1 MTHNDYLSC
10 EAYQNQPLDAN
21 NEGFITFFEEATKS
35 YFFALTEV
43 ATATVLFRSEAYPTE
58 VARKTGIAAVI
69 KNKPEAKR
77 YSVLAEAGQYLVILK
92 AGNHKEIARS
102 CPFASEAEAIAFIA
116 AVTTG
121 KPVATKAT
129 QGKLATNTT
138 IASPSIAPKATT
150 VPPVAT
156 TQKAAAETVAT
167 TQKVT
172 SAKTTVVATATV
184 AAPKKATSAKT
195 TTSKE
200 ASPIKKT
207 TPTVA
212 ETVALKLAELDTYI
226 GHDTLTDEYG
236 KTGFALFT
244 AQQKHYFA
252 VYNADGSVFQASAGF
267 DTIEV
272 RDNVFSNLKQVITNE
287 SAYQVIKENEKYA
300 VILKDENDAVL
311 SRSFDFNT
319 FTEAHLRTPAGWYQ
333 PTEVVGTMY

>member
-21 NEGFITFFEEATKS
+21 NEGFVTFFEDATKS

-58 VARKTGIAAVI
+58 AARKTGIAAVI

-77 YSVLAEAGQYLVILK
+77 YSVVAEGGQYLVILK

-102 CPFASEAEAIAFIA
+102 CPFASEAEATAFIA
-116 AVTTG
+116 AVTTD

-129 QGKLATNTT
+129 QGKASANTKSATANVTNIST
-138 IASPSIAPKATT
+138 KEAI
-150 VPPVAT
+150 
-156 TQKAAAETVAT
+156 AETVT
-167 TQKVT
+167 P
-172 SAKTTVVATATV
+172 AKKAVEKVATAE
-184 AAPKKATSAKT
+184 AAPIQKATVVKVATPQKVSTTKATAK
-195 TTSKE
+195 
-200 ASPIKKT
+200 
-207 TPTVA
+207 
-212 ETVALKLAELDTYI
+212 TVALKLADVDTYI

-244 AQQKHYFA
+244 ANQKHYFA

-267 DTIEV
+267 DTVEV
-272 RDNVFSNLKQVITNE
+272 RDNVFSSVKQVITNE
-287 SAYQVIKENEKYA
+287 NAYQVIKEEEKYA
-300 VILKDENDAVL
+300 VVLKDENDAIL
-311 SRSFDFNT
+311 SRSLDFNT